1 MIDECEGAMIFII
14 FIVSIVLLISGGV
27 VGVSVEQKS
36 LKEDICKSTQVQVE
50 NYFTCKQM
58 PFNDIIKR
66 MEVKLEN
73 SKE

>member
-1 MIDECEGAMIFII
+1 MIDECEGAVAFII
-14 FIVSIVLLISGGV
+14 SIAFIILIISLVVAGGSI
-27 VGVSVEQKS
+27 EQKF
-36 LKEDICKSTQVQVE
+36 LQENICKSTQVQVE

>member
-14 FIVSIVLLISGGV
+14 FIVSIVIFISGGV
-27 VGVSVEQKS
+27 VGVSIEQKS
-36 LKEDICKSTQVQVE
+36 LKEDICKNTQVLVRD
-50 NYFTCKQM
+50 YLTCKQM

-66 MEVKLEN
+66 MEVRFEN